1 MSKHESEKGHDV
13 LRIAG
18 ITGAYRAAKMR
29 LVREAEARPEGLH
42 VIS

>member
-1 MSKHESEKGHDV
+1 MSKHENERGLDV

-18 ITGAYRAAKMR
+18 ITGSNGAAKMR
-29 LVREAEARPEGLH
+29 LEREAEARPEGLH

>member
-1 MSKHESEKGHDV
+1 MSKHESAKGHDA

-18 ITGAYRAAKMR
+18 IKGACGGAKMR